1 MCPLQAF
8 PEAFQAFLNGRW
20 VGPAEWNVSISDAG
34 FTMGATVAERIRTFG
49 GRLFR
54 LDAHLQRLFHS
65 LEIVDIELGYS
76 PNEIAA
82 IADEVADRNCAQ
94 LAPSDDLGVG
104 LFVTPGVCSPFVG
117 GSDVGPTVCVHPYL
131 LPFDSWADRFETGQA
146 LVVSD
151 VVQISPRSWP
161 PELKCRSRMHYF
173 LADKRAQAV
182 DPQSSAVLLDDE
194 GFVTEAPTANVV
206 IYHQNKGHRGEGLV
220 SPPRDRILPGI
231 SLSVLAE
238 LAAKL
243 DLPFRE
249 RAFRPD
255 ELRQADEVL
264 LTSTSFCV
272 LPVVRVECLAKGGQA
287 IGDGTPGPVYRRLLA
302 AWSELVGLDIAAQA
316 RQFASR
322 VSRAPNDGSKNG
334 TADGRR

>member
-1 MCPLQAF
+1 MIGMHQSQ
-8 PEAFQAFLNGRW
+8 AFQAFLNGRW

-54 LDAHLQRLFHS
+54 LDAHLQRLFGS
-65 LEIVDIELGYS
+65 LRIVDVELGYS
-76 PNEIAA
+76 ADEIAA
-82 IADEVADRNCAQ
+82 IADEVADRNRTQ

-104 LFVTPGVCSPFVG
+104 IFVTPGGCSPFVD
-117 GSDVGPTVCVHPYL
+117 GSDIGPTVCVHPYL

-194 GFVTEAPTANVV
+194 GFVMEASTANVV
-206 IYHQNKGHRGEGLV
+206 IYRQSEGIV
-220 SPPRDRILPGI
+220 SPPRDRILSGI
-231 SLSVLAE
+231 SLGVLTE
-238 LAAKL
+238 LATQL
-243 DLPFRE
+243 GVPFRE
-249 RAFRPD
+249 RAFRAED
-255 ELRQADEVL
+255 LRQADEVM
-264 LTSTSFCV
+264 LTNTSFCV
-272 LPVVRVECLAKGGQA
+272 LPVVSVDGQA
-287 IGDGTPGPVYRRLLA
+287 VGTGEPGPVYRRLLA

-316 RQFASR
+316 RQFASQM
-322 VSRAPNDGSKNG
+322 SKPG
-334 TADGRR
+334 K